1 MNLSTSVYIRVELA
15 ITVLYVHE
23 NKKFGADQ
31 SAPSQ
36 TERCMLG
43 MMMDTQ
49 LMISSLMKFADRN
62 FPEREIVSVT
72 ADNPLHRYTY
82 KEAFQRTR
90 QLANAMADLGAEFG
104 DRIGTMAWNDYRHL
118 ELYYAISGSGM
129 VCHTI
134 NPKLSPQQVIYIIN
148 HAEDRLIFVDPM
160 LMPLLEAV
168 DEHLPK
174 VERYIVMT
182 DAAHMPETTL
192 KNVQCYEDL
201 IAGYS
206 DEFEWPEFDE
216 KTASGLCYTSG
227 TTGNPKGVMYT
238 HRSTLLHAYAGALP
252 SVSGLNSADAIMPVV
267 PMFHVNAW
275 GIPYNGI
282 MSGCKLVMPGPK
294 MGDGET
300 LHKLIE
306 GEGVTVMSGVPT
318 IWMALLDYLDSAN
331 KKIESVHTVS
341 VGGAAC
347 PATIIERFRD
357 THNVLVKQ
365 GWGMTETSPLGTVFS
380 LKHGMEDFDQEQVAK
395 LQAKQGRGVFGIEMI
410 ITDEDNKELPWDG
423 KAFGTLKVKGP
434 WVASSYFRQES
445 GQSPLDENGWFD
457 TGDVAMIDP
466 EGYLQITDRTK
477 DVIKSGGEWISSI
490 DIENA
495 ASNHEGVAEAA
506 VIGCY
511 HPRWTERPLLV
522 VVKQPGASL
531 DKDAMMEFLQDKL
544 EKVSIPNDVQ
554 FVDELPHTAT
564 GKVSKLDLR
573 KVFSDYTFPEA

>member
-1 MNLSTSVYIRVELA
+1 
-15 ITVLYVHE
+15 
-23 NKKFGADQ
+23 
-31 SAPSQ
+31 
-36 TERCMLG
+36 MLG
-43 MMMDTQ
+43 MMMDSQ
-49 LMISSLMKFADRN
+49 LMISSLLKFADRN

-82 KEAFQRTR
+82 RESFQRTR
-90 QLANAMADLGAEFG
+90 QLANALADLGAEFG

-118 ELYYAISGSGM
+118 ELYYAIAGSGM

-134 NPKLSPQQVIYIIN
+134 NPKLSPKQIIYIVN

-160 LMPLLEAV
+160 LLPLVEAV
-168 DEHLPK
+168 QEHLPL

-192 KNVQCYEDL
+192 KNAQCYEDL
-201 IAGYS
+201 IANYS

-252 SVSGLNSADAIMPVV
+252 SVSGLNSGDVIMPVV

-275 GIPYNGI
+275 GIPYNSI

-300 LHKLIE
+300 LHALIE
-306 GEGVTVMSGVPT
+306 GEGVSVMSGVPT

-357 THNVLVKQ
+357 SHNVLVKQ

-380 LKHGMEDFDQEQVAK
+380 LKNGMEDWDQDQVAK
-395 LQAKQGRGVFGIEMI
+395 LQAKQGRGVFGIEMK
-410 ITDEDNKELPWDG
+410 ITDEENNDLPWDG

-434 WVASSYFRQES
+434 WVASGYYRQEDA
-445 GQSPLDENGWFD
+445 QSPLDENGWFD

-495 ASNHEGVAEAA
+495 ASGHEAVAEAA
-506 VIGCY
+506 VIACY

-522 VVKQPGASL
+522 VVKQPGAEI
-531 DKDAMMEFLQDKL
+531 DKAAMMDFLQDKL
-544 EKVSIPNDVQ
+544 EKVSLPNDVQ

-564 GKVSKLDLR
+564 GKVSKLELR
-573 KVFSDYTFPEA
+573 KQFSEYVFPEA